1 MIEVLMKV
9 MSQIGKHVVAVL
21 QSFCFAIQPRNLEK
35 WGGERS
41 T

>member
-9 MSQIGKHVVAVL
+9 VSQIGKHVLTVH
-21 QSFCFAIQPRNLEK
+21 SFCFAIQLRNLEK
-35 WGGERS
+35 WDGESS